1 MMEERGSAVPGGRD
15 SSGLPAAGL
24 VVERFAR
31 YGRLY
36 AALAPL
42 CLCLSFLP
50 PFAVGGT
57 GVNATVESF
66 GTVWDMAGT
75 PGGGPARAAVLLV
88 VILFGGLL
96 AVAVWPDL
104 PPLPVINAIC
114 AVTIGALLWTR
125 PATGDPPPHLS
136 PAGQAQLAV
145 AAGVVVVSVIH
156 LTHLHRRRTAPRFRR
171 PAAAEAPP
179 GSVAAT

>member
-1 MMEERGSAVPGGRD
+1 MDEPGSAVPGGPD
-15 SSGLPAAGL
+15 SSGLPAVGP

-31 YGRLY
+31 YGLLC

-42 CLCLSFLP
+42 CLGLSFLP

-57 GVNATVESF
+57 GINATVESF
-66 GTVWDMAGT
+66 GSVWDMAGT
-75 PGGGPARAAVLLV
+75 PGGGPARAAVVLV

-96 AVAVWPDL
+96 AITVWPDM

-125 PATGDPPPHLS
+125 PATGEPPPSLS

-145 AAGVVVVSVIH
+145 AVGVVVVSVIH
-156 LTHLHRRRTAPRFRR
+156 LTHLYLHYRR
-171 PAAAEAPP
+171 PAPR
-179 GSVAAT
+179 GVAGRQR